1 MFLNITCPATDSV
14 FSITVPEDLELENVK
29 AFCEAEAGIPTAQIR
44 LTFQGRTLDD
54 DKKAIRDYGV
64 QDGDMLVLA
73 KKSAVPKPVA
83 ASGGLPG
90 LDFSQIQVPGSSA
103 GTQSGPRPSPPGAGN
118 AEDPEVIYDMLKK
131 SPETLGVLR
140 HNNPTL
146 AEAFDSGDIAR
157 FKRVLN
163 EQHEIRAERERQRL
177 RLLTADPFDMEAQRL
192 IALEIENKN
201 IEQNMELAMEHN
213 PEAFGTVIMLYI
225 NCRVNGHAI
234 KAFVDSGA
242 QATIMSQSAAERC
255 GIMRLVDKRW
265 AGVAKGV
272 GTQKIIGRVHLAQIQ
287 IEKDY
292 LSTSF
297 SILEEQPMDMLLGLD
312 MLKRHQCCIDL
323 NRNLLVIGSS
333 GTETPFLSESELPE
347 CAKLSS
353 KLIDMEKALQE
364 SSKEHEKKQLEE
376 AMARSATDS
385 KRLKSNDGTST
396 STSTISGSS
405 SSSSSAASGDSSD
418 ILASDKFTDEHV
430 RKLMGYGFSRDKCIA
445 ELRGNQGDMEQA
457 TAALFAKSL
466 KF

>member
-44 LTFQGRTLDD
+44 LTFQGRRTLDD
-54 DKKAIRDYGV
+54 DKKAIRDY
-64 QDGDMLVLA
+64 
-73 KKSAVPKPVA
+73 
-83 ASGGLPG
+83 GGLPG